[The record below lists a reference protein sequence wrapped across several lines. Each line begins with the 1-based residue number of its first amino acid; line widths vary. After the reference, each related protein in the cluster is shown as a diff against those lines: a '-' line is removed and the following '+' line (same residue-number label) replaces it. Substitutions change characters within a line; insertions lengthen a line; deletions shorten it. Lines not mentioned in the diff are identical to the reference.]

1 MDAHAQAE
9 AVEQGHGRQHL
20 VAGAEHGV
28 GGDDLLP
35 QRVEVA
41 VGQHDALGGAGGAA
55 GVQYHGGIVIATLHP
70 VVLVE
75 AVAGHVHEFL
85 PADHGRILRDLLDL
99 PPLGEHIARPD
110 GAAEGVLHGGDDD
123 VDDAGVLADMLELV
137 VELIQHDGRGGF
149 GGVEIELDLLLR
161 RQGVDHIGD
170 AAHQIHRVEHVDGLR
185 AVGHGDSD
193 LVAGAHAQ
201 RFQALGALFDLLHHL
216 AVGGGFAHEIKGDV
230 VGVHIRHALHG
241 LEHAAPEIVQVHGYV
256 AHIVLPRGLYFTH
269 IVPPRSWAFPAPPGV
284 SADTPAAARTWSS
297 SSRPPAARRWSVPAP
312 ASRAW
317 TRCRPR

>member
-1 MDAHAQAE
+1 MHAHAQTE
-9 AVEQGHGRQHL
+9 AVEQGHGRQHP
-20 VAGAEHGV
+20 VAGPEHGV
-28 GGDDLLP
+28 GGDDLLA
-35 QRVEVA
+35 QCVEVA
-41 VGQHDALGGAGGAA
+41 VGQHDALCGAGGAA
-55 GVQYHGGIVIATLHP
+55 GVQNDRGIVVASLHP

-75 AVAGHVHEFL
+75 AVPGHIHKFL
-85 PADHGRILRDLLDL
+85 PPDDRRVLGDLLDL

-137 VELIQHDGRGGF
+137 VELIQRNGRGGL

-185 AVGHGDSD
+185 AVGHGDGD

-201 RFQALGALFDLLHHL
+201 RFQALSALFDLLHHL

-241 LEHAAPEIVQVHGYV
+241 LEHAAPEIVQVHGHV

-284 SADTPAAARTWSS
+284 SADTPAAAQTWNSN
-297 SSRPPAARRWSVPAP
+297 SRPPTARRWSVPTP
-312 ASRAW
+312 ASPA
-317 TRCRPR
+317 